1 MSNAGRAL
9 RQVIS
14 LDGWIANFDDDE
26 TATVHVD
33 VVFREGKFGSDDTD
47 RVRFRLALKR
57 AEIVLFAPDS
67 EPLRVIRSSVRRS
80 PVQEGQTQQVID
92 EVSGE
97 TRGKAGVSVKTALS
111 TGGELS
117 LEGEARRSI
126 TKRRELTEK
135 VGGHFEQHFTTV
147 DGHPAWEICAIGLG
161 QLSGAPWDAVD
172 APRLKV
178 KRLADRNADGDKPTL
193 RLEVR
198 CLREDIEISDLELKE
213 PDKQKWFSR
222 RANRDVNLAAAEQV
236 IKEELLSAGFLRV
249 SDLSEKH
256 GELMIADLIVSEDWW

>member
-14 LDGWIANFDDDE
+14 VDGWIAGFDDDD
-26 TATVHVD
+26 TATVHAD
-33 VVFREGKFGSDDTD
+33 VVFREGKFGADDTD
-47 RVRFRLALKR
+47 RVRFRLGLKR
-57 AEIVLFAPDS
+57 AEIVLFAPET
-67 EPLRVIRSSVRRS
+67 EPLRIIRASVSRS
-80 PVQEGQTQQVID
+80 PMQEGLTQHVTH

-97 TRGKAGVSVKTALS
+97 ARGKAGVSLKAAL
-111 TGGELS
+111 GAGADFS
-117 LEGEARRSI
+117 LEGDARRSI

-135 VGGHFEQHFTTV
+135 VIGHLEQHFTTI
-147 DGHPAWEICAIGLG
+147 DGHPAWEVCAIGQGHLTG
-161 QLSGAPWDAVD
+161 VPWDAAE

-178 KRLADRNADGDKPTL
+178 KRLAERNADGDKPTV

-198 CLREDIEISDLELKE
+198 CLREDIEIYDLELKE
-213 PDKQKWFSR
+213 PGKQKWFSR

-249 SDLSEKH
+249 SDMSEKH
-256 GELMIADLIVSEDWW
+256 GELMIADLIVSEDW